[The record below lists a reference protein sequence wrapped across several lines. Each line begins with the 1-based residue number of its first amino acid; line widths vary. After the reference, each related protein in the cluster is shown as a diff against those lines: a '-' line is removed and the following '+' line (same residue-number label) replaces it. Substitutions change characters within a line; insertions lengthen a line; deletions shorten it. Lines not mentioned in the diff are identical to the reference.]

1 MNAEDEQ
8 GKLNGT
14 VSTANQRSPAM
25 RKEAKMNKL
34 SHWAINLVLA
44 ALTMAMLL
52 PAVAP
57 AQTTRAGDQQIPQLL
72 FVQNSTSIV
81 VDKAGRTLT
90 LKGLSPTT
98 LYFSDRPVRLAGH
111 YRTDEYLKF
120 WKQGPDSFL
129 KDPPNATLSVFQKG
143 TDDLVDVVVT
153 LRNPRVA
160 GNDLSYD
167 VTVINGK
174 LPNGGGPATLFID
187 IIGMPWTPLSF
198 AGMARRSAYRTVL
211 YGAAATSAAAAAAYY
226 HPVTVVAV
234 PPPAAPPPVNVTVT
248 PAPAPTAAPATDPV
262 TRLKQLKAMEAQGL
276 ITPEQYQAESQKVL
290 NQLVQ

>member
-1 MNAEDEQ
+1 MHQ
-8 GKLNGT
+8 GLRT
-14 VSTANQRSPAM
+14 I
-25 RKEAKMNKL
+25 
-34 SHWAINLVLA
+34 WAIIVVFV
-44 ALTMAMLL
+44 ALTTATL
-52 PAVAP
+52 PPGVAS
-57 AQTTRAGDQQIPQLL
+57 AQTKRAGDQQIPQLL
-72 FVQNSTSIV
+72 FVQNSSSV
-81 VDKAGRTLT
+81 AVDKDGRTLT

-143 TDDLVDVVVT
+143 SDELVDVVVT
-153 LRNPRVA
+153 LRNPRVR

-174 LPNGGGPATLFID
+174 LPQGGGPATLFID

-211 YGAAATSAAAAAAYY
+211 YSAAATSAAAAAAYQQ
-226 HPVTVVAV
+226 PVTVVAV
-234 PPPAAPPPVNVTVT
+234 PPPAPPPVNVTVT
-248 PAPAPTAAPATDPV
+248 PPAAAPATDAV
-262 TRLKQLKAMEAQGL
+262 ARLKQLKAMETQGL
-276 ITPEQYQAESQKVL
+276 ITPAQYQEESQKII
-290 NQLVQ
+290 NQLTQ